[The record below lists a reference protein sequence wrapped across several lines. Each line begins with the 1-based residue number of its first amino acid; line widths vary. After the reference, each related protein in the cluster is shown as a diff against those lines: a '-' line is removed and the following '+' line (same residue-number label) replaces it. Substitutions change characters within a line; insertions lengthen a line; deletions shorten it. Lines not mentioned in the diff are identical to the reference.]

1 MKRLLLPLLAAL
13 ALPTSVNANWF
24 SGDLVWTNSVG
35 EKTIIKKETIKLE
48 KFTVNDRYDLLEKDN
63 TESLRIIDNNVNLYR
78 GKIDGAKSR
87 YDKCLKFN
95 TQYYCSYILES
106 IASYEAKIDK
116 QKSLGEQ
123 IDNYFHG
130 QTLLNHDWKL
140 KRNYQYLWLIKNTGD
155 EVLSTKIYY
164 TPIFEDLNGIK
175 TVGYRRNV
183 DCDNLFR
190 DFSFISY
197 NGSKNKGLSSLERK
211 ICKKFAKF

>member
-1 MKRLLLPLLAAL
+1 MKRFLLPLLAAF
-13 ALPTSVNANWF
+13 ALPTAVNANWL
-24 SGDLVWTNSVG
+24 SGDFVWTNSVG

-48 KFTVNDRYDLLEKDN
+48 KFTVNDRYNLLEKDN
-63 TESLRIIDNNVNLYR
+63 AESLRIIDNNVNLYR
-78 GKIDGAKSR
+78 RKIDSAKSR

-116 QKSLGEQ
+116 QKSLEEQ
-123 IDNYFHG
+123 IDNYFHV

-140 KRNYQYLWLIKNTGD
+140 MRNKWFIKNTGD
-155 EVLSTKIYY
+155 EVVSTTIYY

-183 DCDNLFR
+183 VCDNLFR
-190 DFSFISY
+190 DFSFISIY
-197 NGSKNKGLSSLERK
+197 HSDKNKGLSSLERK
-211 ICKKFAKF
+211 ICNKYAKF